1 MIFSLIFRPEYT
13 VYFSNNFLQQI
24 AKGGI
29 GPQMHLVDLAGS
41 ERVGDT
47 GATGQRLLEGTN
59 INKSLSVLGKCIS
72 ILAEKSGSKKD
83 AVVPYRESQLTRIL
97 QNALGG
103 NSKTCMIAAISP
115 ASICLEES
123 LRTLRYADQVKQI
136 KKVAI
141 VNESPQDKLIRE
153 LKEENEKL
161 KKKLMGNG
169 LDTGCSV

>member
-1 MIFSLIFRPEYT
+1 
-13 VYFSNNFLQQI
+13 
-24 AKGGI
+24 
-29 GPQMHLVDLAGS
+29 MHLVDLAGS

-72 ILAEKSGSKKD
+72 ILAEKASGKKRD
-83 AVVPYRESQLTRIL
+83 TVVPYRESNLTRIL

-115 ASICLEES
+115 AAICFEES
-123 LRTLRYADQVKQI
+123 LSTLRYADQVKQI
-136 KKVAI
+136 RNSAI
-141 VNESPQDKLIRE
+141 VNESPQDRLIRE

-161 KKKLMGNG
+161 RKKLVGG
-169 LDTGCSV
+169 DLGADAVGVSVRFAYFYRFE

>member
-1 MIFSLIFRPEYT
+1 
-13 VYFSNNFLQQI
+13 
-24 AKGGI
+24 
-29 GPQMHLVDLAGS
+29 MHLVDLAGS

-72 ILAEKSGSKKD
+72 ILAEKSTGKKKD
-83 AVVPYRESQLTRIL
+83 IVVHYRESNLTRII

-103 NSKTCMIAAISP
+103 NSKTCMIAAVSP
-115 ASICLEES
+115 AAICFEES
-123 LRTLRYADQVKQI
+123 LSTLRYADQVKQI
-136 KKVAI
+136 KNAAV

-161 KKKLMGNG
+161 RKKLVGG
-169 LDTGCSV
+169 DLGAEGDTVNFLYHIPE